1 MEKQPDALTRNP
13 HLPHSHFCPFACSYL
28 WRVRLLRLLC
38 HRLLPSCIPAPMSH
52 RRLLMLSC
60 DAPAQRLLNFLR
72 FKNENGSSCFKTL
85 NTWKAQ
91 ELYYLRMQRSRE
103 KMDREKTEEN
113 LYQNKKRLKV
123 CVATCNRADYSK
135 LAPIMFGLKSHPE
148 EFELEV
154 VVLGSHLIDDYGN
167 TFRMIEQDDFD
178 IGSKL
183 HTIVRGEDEAAM
195 VESVGLALVKLPD
208 VLQRLRPDILVVH
221 GDRFDALAL
230 ATAAALMN
238 IRILHLEGGEVSGTI
253 DDSIRHAISK
263 LAHYHACCTRMAE
276 QHLIAMCEDH
286 SRILL
291 AGCPSYDK
299 LLSTYHRDDY
309 VDIIKS
315 WLGDKVKDNDYIVA
329 LQHPVTTDIQHSIK
343 IYGLMLD
350 ALISFNKRTL
360 ILFPNIDAGSKEMVR
375 VMRKKGIEQHPNFR
389 AVKHIPFEQFIQL
402 VSHAGCMIGNSSCGV
417 REAGAFGTPVINL
430 GTRQTGRET
439 EYFEHLLNPT
449 NMPSIVEAEPGDS
462 GLGSPISGVDVT
474 EVAKKLLG
482 GRAPGMD
489 EIRPEFLKA
498 LDVSYPHADDGHPQV
513 GAAQVDSQS
522 TLYFQDVIDVLG
534 DGVFHRRKAKGLLE
548 RLFQVDA
555 TQKLQNPGHCIAVT
569 AITVSLC
576 KKMWHS
582 QVEPISPV
590 GNSGRQQLQMGG
602 PDFPLPSHFFQLL
615 RGNPK
620 AFPGQPRDIG
630 NIVKKYTESNPK
642 TFEHRMHLILKMCK
656 DAVQD
661 AVRLNCRILGVG
673 ISTGG
678 RVNPQEGIILHSTKL
693 IQEWSSVDLRTP
705 ISDALGLPVWVDND
719 GNCAALA
726 ERKFGHGR
734 GVDNFVTVIT
744 GTGIGGGIIHNS
756 ELIHGSTFCAAELGH
771 IKVSLE
777 GPECSCGSQGCI
789 EAFASGMALQRE
801 AKRLHDGERHHHCS
815 KVVTCWG
822 FLSPDELLKM
832 DGMDVKLAEPITAA
846 HLISAASSG
855 NSKANDVLHKAS
867 LALGIGIVNILHI
880 VNPSLVILS
889 GVLASYYQAPVQQV
903 ILERAL
909 FSAQSI
915 KVVKSDLEEPALL
928 GAASMVLDYATR
940 RTY

>member
-1 MEKQPDALTRNP
+1 MEKQLSSLSRNP
-13 HLPHSHFCPFACSYL
+13 H
-28 WRVRLLRLLC
+28 
-38 HRLLPSCIPAPMSH
+38 
-52 RRLLMLSC
+52 
-60 DAPAQRLLNFLR
+60 
-72 FKNENGSSCFKTL
+72 
-85 NTWKAQ
+85 
-91 ELYYLRMQRSRE
+91 ELYYLRMQRTKE
-103 KMDREKTEEN
+103 KIEREKTDEN
-113 LYQNKKRLKV
+113 MYQSNRKLKV

-135 LAPIMFGLKSHPE
+135 LAPIMFGLKSHPD

-309 VDIIKS
+309 MDIIKS
-315 WLGDKVKDNDYIVA
+315 WLGDKVKDHDYIVA

-402 VSHAGCMIGNSSCGV
+402 VCHAGCMIGNSSCGV

-439 EYFEHLLNPT
+439 GENVLHVRDADTHNKIYHALELQFGKRYPGSKIYGDGNAVPRILKFLSNINLKDPLQKTFCFPPVKDTISQDIDHILETQSALAVDLGGT
-449 NMPSIVEAEPGDS
+449 NLRVAIICKQGSIV
-462 GLGSPISGVDVT
+462 
-474 EVAKKLLG
+474 
-482 GRAPGMD
+482 R
-489 EIRPEFLKA
+489 
-498 LDVSYPHADDGHPQV
+498 
-513 GAAQVDSQS
+513 
-522 TLYFQDVIDVLG
+522 
-534 DGVFHRRKAKGLLE
+534 
-548 RLFQVDA
+548 
-555 TQKLQNPGHCIAVT
+555 
-569 AITVSLC
+569 
-576 KKMWHS
+576 
-582 QVEPISPV
+582 
-590 GNSGRQQLQMGG
+590 
-602 PDFPLPSHFFQLL
+602 
-615 RGNPK
+615 
-620 AFPGQPRDIG
+620 
-630 NIVKKYTESNPK
+630 KYTEANPK
-642 TFEHRMHLILKMCK
+642 TFEDRMRLILKMCK
-656 DAVQD
+656 DAVRD
-661 AVRLNCRILGVG
+661 AVHLNCRILGVG

-678 RVNPQEGIILHSTKL
+678 RVNPQEGIVLHSTKL

-726 ERKFGHGR
+726 ERKFGHGK
-734 GVDNFVTVIT
+734 GVENFATVIT
-744 GTGIGGGIIHNS
+744 GTGIGGGIIHNY

-801 AKRLHDGERHHHCS
+801 AKRLHDE
-815 KVVTCWG
+815 
-822 FLSPDELLKM
+822 DLLKV
-832 DGMDVKLAEPITAA
+832 DGMDMKLAEPITAG
-846 HLISAASSG
+846 HLISAAKNG
-855 NSKANDVLHKAS
+855 NSKANAVLHKAS
-867 LALGIGIVNILHI
+867 MALGVGIVNILHI

-889 GVLASYYQAPVQQV
+889 GVLASYYQAPVQH
-903 ILERAL
+903 IITERAL
-909 FSAQSI
+909 VSAQGI

>member
-1 MEKQPDALTRNP
+1 MWKMEKQPGALNRNP
-13 HLPHSHFCPFACSYL
+13 H
-28 WRVRLLRLLC
+28 
-38 HRLLPSCIPAPMSH
+38 
-52 RRLLMLSC
+52 
-60 DAPAQRLLNFLR
+60 
-72 FKNENGSSCFKTL
+72 
-85 NTWKAQ
+85 
-91 ELYYLRMQRSRE
+91 ELYYLRMQRTKE
-103 KMDREKTEEN
+103 KMDHEKTEEN
-113 LYQNKKRLKV
+113 LYQNKRRLKV

-208 VLQRLRPDILVVH
+208 VLQRLSPDILIVH

-309 VDIIKS
+309 MDIIKS
-315 WLGDKVKDNDYIVA
+315 WLGDKVKENDYIVA

-402 VSHAGCMIGNSSCGV
+402 LSHAGCMIGNSSCGV

-439 EYFEHLLNPT
+439 GENVLHVRDADTHNKIYHALELQFGKRYPGSKIYGDGNAVPRILKFLS
-449 NMPSIVEAEPGDS
+449 SIDLDEPLQKTFCFPPVKDT
-462 GLGSPISGVDVT
+462 ISQDIDHILETQSALAVD
-474 EVAKKLLG
+474 LG
-482 GRAPGMD
+482 GTNLR
-489 EIRPEFLKA
+489 
-498 LDVSYPHADDGHPQV
+498 V
-513 GAAQVDSQS
+513 
-522 TLYFQDVIDVLG
+522 
-534 DGVFHRRKAKGLLE
+534 
-548 RLFQVDA
+548 
-555 TQKLQNPGHCIAVT
+555 
-569 AITVSLC
+569 AIVC
-576 KKMWHS
+576 M
-582 QVEPISPV
+582 Q
-590 GNSGRQQLQMGG
+590 
-602 PDFPLPSHFFQLL
+602 
-615 RGNPK
+615 
-620 AFPGQPRDIG
+620 G
-630 NIVKKYTESNPK
+630 NIVKKYTEPNPK
-642 TFEHRMHLILKMCK
+642 TFEDRMHLILKMCK

-678 RVNPQEGIILHSTKL
+678 RVNPQEGIVLHSTKL

-756 ELIHGSTFCAAELGH
+756 ELVHGSTFCAAELGH
-771 IKVSLE
+771 IKVSLD

-801 AKRLHDGERHHHCS
+801 AKRLHDE
-815 KVVTCWG
+815 
-822 FLSPDELLKM
+822 ELLKM

-846 HLISAASSG
+846 HLISAARKG
-855 NSKANDVLHKAS
+855 NSKANAVLHKAS
-867 LALGIGIVNILHI
+867 LALGVGIVNILHI

-903 ILERAL
+903 MLERAL